1 MRGGRSWR
9 RLFRRDARRA
19 VDEEL
24 EFHIESRTRELIAR
38 GVDPEEARR
47 RTIERF
53 GDIEVPRREM
63 LTITERRER
72 RMARSEWVNE
82 LKQDITYA
90 LRALRSAPGFT
101 AVALL
106 TLTLGIGANTAI
118 FTVVHSVLLESL
130 PYGDADRLV
139 RVQTAYPNG
148 ENYSLSPPDF
158 MSVVDDNRTLSG
170 VAAVRE
176 MAPTVLGL
184 GEPREIPAAAVSK
197 GFFQVLSV
205 GLSSGRWFAEEEHT
219 PGRGNVLIV
228 SNGFAEQQL
237 GGARSALGR
246 NLTVSG
252 QPATVVGVLA
262 PDVQFPA
269 DAQLF
274 SPLSYDS
281 TFNSTTAA
289 GRRGEYLSVIAR
301 LRPDATA
308 DGALRDVQRIGAEL
322 QTRFSQTNNRLTFR
336 TQPLTEALL
345 GDVRGPLFVLLGAVG
360 FVLLVACANV
370 ANLLLARATARE
382 SELAVRAALGAG
394 RGRLMRQLLTESLV
408 LSGLGAMGGLLL
420 AWWATRALVA
430 AAPAELPRIDR
441 VSIDGVVIL
450 FTAGVA
456 ALTGVLFG
464 ALPALQATG
473 ERLSRS
479 LREGGRGALS
489 GARGKRVRSSL
500 VVAEMALAVILLV
513 GAGLLI
519 RSFLQMTKVNPGF
532 NPERAVAFRV
542 SLQGSAYA
550 DRANVVL
557 FYDRLFAQLKALPG
571 VTAVGG
577 VTGLPMGGGASML
590 SFAVDGAPPP
600 AANVYPEIRV
610 QTVTPGYFDAM
621 GVKLVRGRMLN
632 DQDLVDGPPV
642 ILVNRAAIKRWFPD
656 GNPVGERATIGVS
669 REIVGVVEDVVQTTP
684 SEPPEPEAYV
694 AYAQRPAR
702 TLRIVVRSSADPV
715 LLAPRIRETL
725 RSMDPNLPM
734 DEIAPLTNLLSESV
748 ARPRF
753 YTTLLGLFAG
763 LALALAVVGTF
774 GVMSYMVAQRKRE
787 ISVRMALGAD
797 AAQLVRMVVGGG
809 LALAAGGLTLGVI
822 GAVAMGGVLRSQ
834 LFGVG
839 VTDPVT
845 LTAVL
850 LILLLSAGI
859 ASYLPARHAASVD
872 PGMALRDS

>member
-1 MRGGRSWR
+1 MRRGGGWR
-9 RLFRRDARRA
+9 RLFRRDARVN

-24 EFHIESRTRELIAR
+24 AFHIESRTRELVER

-53 GDIEVPRREM
+53 GDLEAPRREM

-82 LKQDITYA
+82 LKQDVTYA

-158 MSVVDDNRTLSG
+158 MSVVDENRTFAG
-170 VAAVRE
+170 VAAVSE
-176 MAPTVLGL
+176 TAPTVLGL
-184 GEPREIPAAAVSK
+184 GEPREIPSAAVTRD
-197 GFFQVLSV
+197 FFQVLSV
-205 GLSSGRWFAEEEHT
+205 GLSSGRWFADEEHT
-219 PGRGNVLIV
+219 PGRNNVLIV

-237 GGARSALGR
+237 GGTGKALGR
-246 NLTVSG
+246 SLTLGG
-252 QPATVVGVLA
+252 QPTTVIGVLA
-262 PDVQFPA
+262 PGVEFPSE
-269 DAQLF
+269 AQLF

-281 TFNSTTAA
+281 TFNSSTAV
-289 GRRGEYLSVIAR
+289 GRRGEFLRVIAR
-301 LRPDATA
+301 LRPDATT
-308 DGALRDVQRIGAEL
+308 DGALRNVQRIGAEL
-322 QTRFSQTNNRLTFR
+322 QARFPQTNDRLTFR

-345 GDVRGPLFVLLGAVG
+345 GDVRGPLFILLGAVG

-408 LSGLGAMGGLLL
+408 LSGLGALGGLLL

-430 AAPAELPRIDR
+430 AAPAELPRLDR
-441 VSIDGVVIL
+441 VSINGVVVL
-450 FTAGVA
+450 FTVGVA
-456 ALTGVLFG
+456 ALTGLLFG
-464 ALPALQATG
+464 ALPAFQATG
-473 ERLSRS
+473 DRLSRS

-489 GARGKRVRSSL
+489 GARGKRVRSTL
-500 VVAEMALAVILLV
+500 VVIGMALAVVLLV
-513 GAGLLI
+513 GSGLLI
-519 RSFLQMTKVNPGF
+519 RSFLQMTKVDPGF
-532 NPERAVAFRV
+532 NPERAVSFRV
-542 SLQGSAYA
+542 SLQGPAYA
-550 DRANVVL
+550 DRANLVL
-557 FYDRLFAQLKALPG
+557 FYDRLLAQLKTLPG

-577 VTGLPMGGGASML
+577 VTGLPLGGGAAMVD
-590 SFAVDGAPPP
+590 FAVDGAPPP
-600 AANVYPEIRV
+600 PANIFPEIRF

-621 GVKLVRGRMLN
+621 GVKLLRGRMLN
-632 DQDLVDGPPV
+632 EQDLAEGPPV
-642 ILVNRAAIKRWFPD
+642 ILVNRAAIARWFPD
-656 GNPVGERATIGVS
+656 GNPVGERATIGRS
-669 REIVGVVEDVVQTTP
+669 REIVGVVGDMLQTTP
-684 SEPPEPEAYV
+684 SEAPEPEAYV
-694 AYAQRPAR
+694 AYVQRPTR
-702 TLRIVVRSSADPV
+702 TLRIIVRSSAEPAV
-715 LLAPRIRETL
+715 LAPRIRETL
-725 RSMDPNLPM
+725 RSMDPELPM
-734 DEIAPLTNLLSESV
+734 DAITPLTSLLSESV

-753 YTTLLGLFAG
+753 YTTLLGIFAG

-797 AAQLVRMVVGGG
+797 AGQLVRMVVAGG

-822 GAVAMGGVLRSQ
+822 GALALGGVLRSQ

-845 LTAVL
+845 LAAVL

-859 ASYLPARHAASVD
+859 ASYLPARHAAAVD
-872 PGMALRDS
+872 PGMSLRDS